1 MGGEK
6 ATEAIIQGSQPDPMQ
21 ESESQKRFCCY
32 WIQSLASLPISK
44 SYNFKTEAT
53 ESEET
58 LIESDGEINP
68 RFRDKE

>member
-32 WIQSLASLPISK
+32 WIQALASLPRVIISK
-44 SYNFKTEAT
+44 QRQQNLKR
-53 ESEET
+53 
-58 LIESDGEINP
+58 L
-68 RFRDKE
+68 